1 MPIAARTALHATGC
15 ARATALAA
23 ALAAAA
29 LAVPARAQPQQVRP
43 PIAHYWV
50 DLATHT
56 MAGMPEMPDMPGMP
70 PMPGMPGMPG
80 AGATPGAGAGP
91 GAGSA
96 PGGGVWG
103 QTRHMAMGRHVDL
116 ALHTKAKPAGS
127 DATHAIPPGMKM
139 GASLPL
145 VPVQAPP
152 RTREPGEPGEDT
164 PEKPRGR
171 ILIYWGCGEAV
182 RPGQPRVIDLAGAPS
197 EFGRAFAGRFAPER
211 GARVGPGHSLWPNE
225 RNRIAVPKGASLVGE
240 HAVSGEGVP
249 PALRF
254 AIGAAH
260 DLMPPIELAASGN
273 LAASIALRWAAVPNA
288 HGYFLHA
295 MGGAGDDLI
304 LWSSSETADSG
315 MGLFDYLSEATS
327 ARWVRERVL
336 LAPSQTSCAI
346 PKGVLSAARDGAMLR
361 MIAYGGELNLVHP
374 PRPADPRTPWEQ
386 QWAVRVR
393 TKSTTMAM
401 LGEEIE
407 AQSPGASAPAG
418 PAAGP
423 AAGAPGVTG
432 APGAPSAQSE
442 PAREAPEKP
451 SAGPI
456 PGLPGLDP
464 GKVLRGIFGR

>member
-1 MPIAARTALHATGC
+1 MADTSRASLIGSNFASVATL
-15 ARATALAA
+15 AVAVAA
-23 ALAAAA
+23 ALSA
-29 LAVPARAQPQQVRP
+29 PAWAQPQQVRP

-56 MAGMPEMPDMPGMP
+56 MAGMPEMPDMPAMPSMPGMGGMP
-70 PMPGMPGMPG
+70 GGGGMPGMG
-80 AGATPGAGAGP
+80 A
-91 GAGSA
+91 A
-96 PGGGVWG
+96 PGTGAWG

-116 ALHTKAKPAGS
+116 ALHTKDKPSGS
-127 DATHAIPPGMKM
+127 NAAHAIPPGMKM

-145 VPVQAPP
+145 VPVQAAP

-171 ILIYWGCGEAV
+171 ILIYWGCGETIRA
-182 RPGQPRVIDLAGAPS
+182 GQPRVIDLAGAPS
-197 EFGRAFAGRFAPER
+197 EFVNAFRGRFAPER
-211 GARVGPGHSLWPNE
+211 GARVGPGYSLWPNE
-225 RNRIAVPKGASLVGE
+225 RNRIAVPRGASLVGE

-249 PALRF
+249 PTLRF

-260 DLMPPIELAASGN
+260 DLMPPIELAASGK
-273 LAASIALRWAAVPNA
+273 LTDSIALRWTAVPNA

-295 MGGAGDDLI
+295 MASAGDDLI
-304 LWSSSETADSG
+304 LWSSAETGDSG

-336 LAPSQTSCAI
+336 LAPSQTSCAV
-346 PKGVLSAARDGAMLR
+346 PKGVLASVREGAMLR

-386 QWAVRVR
+386 QWAARVR

-407 AQSPGASAPAG
+407 APSPGAAAPAG
-418 PAAGP
+418 PSAGSP
-423 AAGAPGVTG
+423 GAAPGV
-432 APGAPSAQSE
+432 PGTPGMPSAPSAQTE
-442 PAREAPEKP
+442 PPRDAQEKP

-456 PGLPGLDP
+456 PGLPGVDP
-464 GKVLRGIFGR
+464 SRILRGIFGR